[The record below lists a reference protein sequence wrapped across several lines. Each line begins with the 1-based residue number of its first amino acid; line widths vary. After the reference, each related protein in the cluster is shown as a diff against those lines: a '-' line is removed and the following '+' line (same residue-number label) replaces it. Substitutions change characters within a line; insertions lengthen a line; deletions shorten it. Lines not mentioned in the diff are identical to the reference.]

1 MIVEQSKAIIAEVN
15 KALIGKQE
23 VVEQALMAIYAGGHI
38 LLEDVPGTGKTTLAL
53 ALSKC
58 LDLDYKRVQFTPDTM
73 PSDITGFT
81 MLNRQT
87 GEFQFNW
94 GAVNCNL
101 LLGDEINRTSAKT
114 QSALLEVMEELAV
127 TVDGVSNP
135 VPKPF
140 ICIAT
145 ENPVGSAG
153 TQPLPDSQIDR
164 FMVRLSIGYPST
176 ADQVNIL
183 KAKRYANPLDDIKAK
198 ISRDNLLEIQNF
210 LGNVQVADSVLDYI
224 VRLCEATRSA
234 DLVELGVSPR
244 GVIALTRMAR
254 ACALIRERDFVS
266 PEDVREVFKATCVH
280 RLVLKPQARIESV
293 TAEDI
298 LDQIME
304 AVPAPSMGQANGRA
318 AARR

>member
-1 MIVEQSKAIIAEVN
+1 MIVEQSKAIVAEVN

-53 ALSKC
+53 ALSKG

-81 MLNRQT
+81 MLNRKT
-87 GEFQFNW
+87 GEFEFNW

-114 QSALLEVMEELAV
+114 QSALLEVMEELAI
-127 TVDGVSNP
+127 TVDGVSHP

-210 LGNVQVADSVLDYI
+210 LGNVQVADTVLDYI
-224 VRLCEATRSA
+224 VRLCEQTR
-234 DLVELGVSPR
+234 DMELVELGVSPR

-266 PEDVREVFKATCVH
+266 PEDVREVFKATCAH
-280 RLVLKPQARIESV
+280 RLALKPQARIESV
-293 TAEDI
+293 TAENI
-298 LDQIME
+298 LDQVME
-304 AVPAPSMGQANGRA
+304 IVPAPSMGQVVGRA
-318 AARR
+318 ARW

>member
-1 MIVEQSKAIIAEVN
+1 MIVEQSKAIVAEVN

-81 MLNRQT
+81 MLNRKT
-87 GEFQFNW
+87 GEFEFNW

-127 TVDGVSNP
+127 TVDGVSHP

-210 LGNVQVADSVLDYI
+210 LGNVQVADTVIDYI
-224 VRLCEATRSA
+224 VLLCEQTR
-234 DLVELGVSPR
+234 DMELVELGVSPR

-266 PEDVREVFKATCVH
+266 PEDVREVFKATCAH
-280 RLVLKPQARIESV
+280 RLALKPQARIESV

-298 LDQIME
+298 LDQVME
-304 AVPAPSMGQANGRA
+304 IVPAPSMGQVVGRA
-318 AARR
+318 ARW

>member
-1 MIVEQSKAIIAEVN
+1 MIVEQSKAIVAEVN

-81 MLNRQT
+81 MLNRKT
-87 GEFQFNW
+87 SEFEFNW

-127 TVDGVSNP
+127 TVDGVSHP

-210 LGNVQVADSVLDYI
+210 LGNVQVADTVLDYI
-224 VRLCEATRSA
+224 VRLCEQTR
-234 DLVELGVSPR
+234 DMELVELGVSPR

-266 PEDVREVFKATCVH
+266 PEDVREVFKATCAH
-280 RLVLKPQARIESV
+280 RLALKPQARIESV

-298 LDQIME
+298 LDQVME
-304 AVPAPSMGQANGRA
+304 IVPAPSMGQVVGRA
-318 AARR
+318 AR

>member
-1 MIVEQSKAIIAEVN
+1 MIVEQSKAIVAEVN

-81 MLNRQT
+81 MLNRKT
-87 GEFQFNW
+87 GEFEFNW

-127 TVDGVSNP
+127 TVDGVSHP

-210 LGNVQVADSVLDYI
+210 LGNVQVADTVLDYI
-224 VRLCEATRSA
+224 VLLCEQTR
-234 DLVELGVSPR
+234 DMELVELGVSPR

-266 PEDVREVFKATCVH
+266 PEDVREVFKATCAH
-280 RLVLKPQARIESV
+280 RLALKPQARIESV

-298 LDQIME
+298 LDQVME
-304 AVPAPSMGQANGRA
+304 IVPAPSMGQVVGRA
-318 AARR
+318 ARW